1 MRGLSHGYI
10 LIAIGLMAV
19 IGTALKWRIASH
31 PGRLLNRLLGDQMAR
46 GIYSAA
52 EVALIVLGAIQ
63 IQEI

>member
-1 MRGLSHGYI
+1 
-10 LIAIGLMAV
+10 MAV